1 VPQHTGWVFKYADK
15 DRHIGTFIL
24 DRWSTVA
31 FLNGKQLAQLA
42 ETGETPVAFF
52 RDKTV
57 VCI

>member
-1 VPQHTGWVFKYADK
+1 
-15 DRHIGTFIL
+15 
-24 DRWSTVA
+24 VA

-57 VCI
+57 VRV